1 MKKTKFWIP
10 LVATTSLSIFSPIIA
25 SSCSEAPVG
34 QINKEQQVE
43 MLNSEAAKITLL
55 DSWLTSTFS
64 SLYAENIKSSNSL
77 SEQKLVE
84 NTIRY
89 YFDYLSW
96 PTTNSGKLVGSDETI
111 NFADNVL
118 FSESEKQKFVTLVQ
132 EAYLFYINFM
142 STIQPQSSDSST
154 STTSPSVYL
163 KLKSLEWQKNKYK
176 TLITIED
183 NNNKILT
190 INDFNPSLNYT
201 GMTTSS

>member
-25 SSCSEAPVG
+25 SSCSEVPVG

-84 NTIRY
+84 N
-89 YFDYLSW
+89 
-96 PTTNSGKLVGSDETI
+96 K
-111 NFADNVL
+111 
-118 FSESEKQKFVTLVQ
+118 
-132 EAYLFYINFM
+132 
-142 STIQPQSSDSST
+142 
-154 STTSPSVYL
+154 
-163 KLKSLEWQKNKYK
+163 
-176 TLITIED
+176 
-183 NNNKILT
+183 
-190 INDFNPSLNYT
+190 
-201 GMTTSS
+201 